1 MEGIKREV
9 YLARFYTRPT
19 FMFFSLAFSGM
30 CQSIFGHSRSH
41 LLSKSIRAWPSV
53 CVFFHESWISHTYHQ
68 ERQQPK
74 RHKST
79 GLENWPEMS
88 HRRDSPKMG
97 YFESGCS
104 RGGIFVS
111 ISSSSIVRPYKW
123 HTWPCSLLLSTSFV
137 QGCGFFDRIVVEEP
151 VLCLQNT

>member
-53 CVFFHESWISHTYHQ
+53 CVFS
-68 ERQQPK
+68 
-74 RHKST
+74 
-79 GLENWPEMS
+79 MS
-88 HRRDSPKMG
+88 HG
-97 YFESGCS
+97 YVRTENETFIVLGHQ
-104 RGGIFVS
+104 S
-111 ISSSSIVRPYKW
+111 ISSSIVRLTNDI
-123 HTWPCSLLLSTSFV
+123 HDHVSIVNIICSRVWFS
-137 QGCGFFDRIVVEEP
+137 
-151 VLCLQNT
+151 

>member
-53 CVFFHESWISHTYHQ
+53 CVFSMSHGYLIPTI
-68 ERQQPK
+68 K
-74 RHKST
+74 RDNNLKGTNPQGWKT
-79 GLENWPEMS
+79 GL
-88 HRRDSPKMG
+88 K
-97 YFESGCS
+97 CLI
-104 RGGIFVS
+104 GGTPRKWDILKVVAAEVVF
-111 ISSSSIVRPYKW
+111 SSAF
-123 HTWPCSLLLSTSFV
+123 HLLLLLGLTNDIHDHVLRYCQHHLFKGV
-137 QGCGFFDRIVVEEP
+137 VTLIVSS
-151 VLCLQNT
+151 